1 MYHEMSYF
9 SFLLEN
15 MLWSFLPWILFF
27 LAGLVFSIWQIIPS
41 RFWLNKKQ
49 EWISTGGFVFTYC
62 ILARSQAQL
71 PHYIFVVFPL
81 AAIITA
87 VFLDH
92 LFFAHHWK
100 TFKKIFQWIHA
111 FVFLVL
117 WVAVVALMRFPF
129 PEVPIFIPILA
140 IIGLMLF
147 LWLVFRN
154 QPLMGMPSILVGALY
169 TVIAVNLFLSTQF
182 YPRLL
187 QFQMGNT
194 AADYINQSGLD
205 KNKIV
210 LYGTGDSRAMHF
222 YGKHIFQHKFQ
233 RSQIG
238 SSDILVTSS
247 DSLSLFQKVYPAAKL
262 LHKGPNFSVSIL
274 TAQFLN
280 PATREQEVPHYV
292 ILDLDGKP

>member
-1 MYHEMSYF
+1 
-9 SFLLEN
+9 
-15 MLWSFLPWILFF
+15 
-27 LAGLVFSIWQIIPS
+27 
-41 RFWLNKKQ
+41 
-49 EWISTGGFVFTYC
+49 
-62 ILARSQAQL
+62 
-71 PHYIFVVFPL
+71 
-81 AAIITA
+81 
-87 VFLDH
+87 
-92 LFFAHHWK
+92 
-100 TFKKIFQWIHA
+100 
-111 FVFLVL
+111 
-117 WVAVVALMRFPF
+117 
-129 PEVPIFIPILA
+129 
-140 IIGLMLF
+140 
-147 LWLVFRN
+147 
-154 QPLMGMPSILVGALY
+154 MGMPSILVGAVY

-233 RSQIG
+233 RSQIV

-247 DSLSLFQKVYPAAKL
+247 DSLSLFQQVYPTAKL